1 MDKGSNTL
9 NWFEIPVANL
19 TRAKRFYETIFEIKM
34 ELLPEMLGMKMAAFP
49 WEPGSEKVNGALCES
64 EMHQPSMDGAVI
76 YLNAN
81 PSIQEVLDR
90 IEPAGG
96 QVLMP
101 RTEITAD
108 IGYMAFFIDTEGNRV
123 GLHALQ

>member
-1 MDKGSNTL
+1 MDKHSNAL
-9 NWFEIPVANL
+9 NWFEIPVTNL
-19 TRAKRFYETIFEIKM
+19 TRAKKFYETIFQIKM
-34 ELLPEMLGMKMAAFP
+34 ELMPEMLSMKMAAFP
-49 WEPGSEKVNGALCES
+49 WEMGSEKVNGALCES
-64 EMHQPSMDGAVI
+64 EIHQPSMDGVVI

-101 RTEITAD
+101 RTEITSEL
-108 IGYMAFFIDTEGNRV
+108 GYMAFFIDTEGNKV
-123 GLHALQ
+123 GLHAMK

>member
-1 MDKGSNTL
+1 MDKNSNSL
-9 NWFEIPVANL
+9 NWFEIPVTNL
-19 TRAKRFYETIFEIKM
+19 IRAKRFYETIFQIKM
-34 ELLPEMLGMKMAAFP
+34 ELMPEMLGMKMAAFP
-49 WEPGSEKVNGALCES
+49 WETGSEKVNGAICES

-81 PSIQEVLDR
+81 PSIQDILDR

-101 RTEITAD
+101 RTEITPD
-108 IGYMAFFIDTEGNRV
+108 IGYMAFFIDTEGNRI
-123 GLHALQ
+123 GLHATQ